1 MWENTAGSVPKNC
14 RSECCI
20 SLPSSLFDPVAIV
33 MNYSLKFKVSYIQN
47 KCCRYNH
54 RLACAVHGFNCNLC
68 PGFSRGCLTWHCAEF
83 MRVNSL
89 HKGKCWKYITSVSPC
104 GKIIWFTE
112 NIKNEIKM
120 HSILEAGHFCFW
132 DVFFLHI
139 ANCTA
144 AWLAEI

>member
-68 PGFSRGCLTWHCAEF
+68 PGFSRGCL
-83 MRVNSL
+83 
-89 HKGKCWKYITSVSPC
+89 
-104 GKIIWFTE
+104 
-112 NIKNEIKM
+112 
-120 HSILEAGHFCFW
+120 
-132 DVFFLHI
+132 
-139 ANCTA
+139 
-144 AWLAEI
+144 